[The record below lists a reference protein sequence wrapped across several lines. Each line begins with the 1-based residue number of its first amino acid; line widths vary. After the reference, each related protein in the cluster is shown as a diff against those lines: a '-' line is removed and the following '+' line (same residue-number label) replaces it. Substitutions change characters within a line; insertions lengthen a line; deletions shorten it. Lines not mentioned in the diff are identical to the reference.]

1 MAAKSSS
8 SFRLS
13 ATPVTIFAH
22 LLVIAVTTLVLVWLL
37 NFRAGLAFESRIK
50 EKIFNL
56 HPLLMAIGFVLVA
69 GEAIMSYKTVVA
81 ERETQKIVHL
91 ILHTIALTCGIIGIN
106 AVFKFHNELPI
117 PVPHMYT
124 LHSWIGMST
133 FCLFGLQFLFAF
145 FSFVFPGSDSGTR
158 SRMAPYHM
166 FFGIVIFLMAIISAE
181 TGLVERFIFLGLR
194 RSQEALIMNF
204 TGLLILLFGIAV
216 GFAVILPRRY

>member
-37 NFRAGLAFESRIK
+37 HFREGLAFESRNK
-50 EKIFNL
+50 DKIFNL
-56 HPLLMAIGFVLVA
+56 HPLFMAIGFVLVV
-69 GEAIMSYKTVVA
+69 GEAIMSYKTVTA
-81 ERETQKIVHL
+81 ARETQKIVHL
-91 ILHTIALTCGIIGIN
+91 ILHTIALVSGIIGIY
-106 AVFKFHNELPI
+106 AVFKYHNELSI
-117 PVPHMYT
+117 PNMYS

-145 FSFVFPGSDSGTR
+145 FSFVFPGADSGTR
-158 SRMAPYHM
+158 SRMAPYHV

-181 TGLVERFIFLGLR
+181 TGLTERFIFLGLR

-216 GFAVILPRRY
+216 GFSVILPRR

>member
-22 LLVIAVTTLVLVWLL
+22 LLAIAVTTLVLVWLL
-37 NFRAGLAFESRIK
+37 HFRTGLAFESRIK

-69 GEAIMSYKTVVA
+69 GEAIMSFKTVAA

-91 ILHTIALTCGIIGIN
+91 ILHTIALTCGIIGIY
-106 AVFKFHNELPI
+106 AVFKFHNEI
-117 PVPHMYT
+117 SIPHMYT

-145 FSFVFPGSDSGTR
+145 FSFVFPGADSGTR
-158 SRMAPYHM
+158 SRMAPYHV

-181 TGLVERFIFLGLR
+181 TGLTERFIFIGLR
-194 RSQEALIMNF
+194 RGQEALIMNF

-216 GFAVILPRRY
+216 GFSVILPRRY